1 MIRKIEH
8 LGIAV
13 KDIEASNRLFEQL
26 LGSSPYKQE
35 IVEREGV
42 LTSFFQLGESKIEL
56 LQATNQESP
65 IARFLDK
72 NKEGIHHIALDVD
85 DIYAEMQR
93 LKELG
98 FVLLSEEPKLGAD
111 GKIIVFLHPKST
123 NGVLIE
129 LCQDTESGVY

>member
-26 LGSSPYKQE
+26 LGTLPYKQE
-35 IVEREGV
+35 VVEREGV

-56 LQATNQESP
+56 LHATNQESP

-98 FVLLSEEPKLGAD
+98 FVLLSEEPKPGAD
-111 GKIIVFLHPKST
+111 GKVIVFLHPKST
-123 NGVLIE
+123 NGVLVE
-129 LCQDTESGVY
+129 LCQDK

>member
-13 KDIEASNRLFEQL
+13 KDITASNQLFQQL
-26 LGSSPYKQE
+26 FGSAPYKQE
-35 IVEREGV
+35 VVEREGV

-56 LQATNQESP
+56 LQATNQDSP

-85 DIYAEMQR
+85 DIYAEMKR

-98 FVLLSEEPKLGAD
+98 FVLLSEEPKTGAD

-123 NGVLIE
+123 NGVLVE
-129 LCQDTESGVY
+129 LCQDKESGIY